1 MISRSGSKDRTKSI
15 GAAIGLT
22 ITVGT
27 IGDAIMQDRHERAL
41 LASGKC
47 QAVAES
53 LYTPPPSA
61 HTSCCG
67 DADSRSCSTYYTQP
81 DPYLRT
87 LWRCPDSDK
96 GGALVEFWRRSTER
110 PTP

>member
-1 MISRSGSKDRTKSI
+1 MEYTKQI

-27 IGDAIMQDRHERAL
+27 IGYAIMQDRHERAL

-53 LYTPPPSA
+53 LYTPAPTA
-61 HTSCCG
+61 HTSCYG
-67 DADSRSCSTYYTQP
+67 PTESRRCSTYFTQP
-81 DPYLRT
+81 DPYFRT
-87 LWRCPDSDK
+87 LWRCADPETS
-96 GGALVEFWRRSTER
+96 GALVEFWRRSTEVFAR
-110 PTP
+110 